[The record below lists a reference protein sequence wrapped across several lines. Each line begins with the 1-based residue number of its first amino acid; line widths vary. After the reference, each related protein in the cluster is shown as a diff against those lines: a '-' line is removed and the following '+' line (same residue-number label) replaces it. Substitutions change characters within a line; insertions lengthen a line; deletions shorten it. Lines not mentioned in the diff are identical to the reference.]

1 MAPDTQL
8 TAEQF
13 HAASLSLIDQLTDR
27 CAAYDLSEAPQ
38 ALLTLRRKLADDDR
52 RVIVVGPAKRGKTT
66 FVNALIGA
74 DVLPTGV
81 NVTTNQPFYVRPAET
96 EGYRLRFEDGSATE
110 IRADDLELYGSEV
123 AAEEGRAPELERPLR
138 WIEVD
143 VPARFVPAG
152 LVIVDLP
159 GTDALY
165 AAHAE
170 ITRRFVPLADAV
182 IFVMDSDQPFGRQEQ
197 KLLES
202 LLEVTTRIFFVQ
214 TKIDQHGRQAWE
226 QTRARNEQILE
237 QEFGER
243 LNDLRVWPVSS
254 TNLMAV
260 AASDGAEDA
269 LLMVSRY
276 RELADALREFLADV
290 CSAPRAV
297 AALILATRHHQATR
311 QVLEDRLQ
319 SLTHLSEADAK
330 AHRRSIAARRAE
342 FEDAWGDRGSERG
355 ALASGIRR
363 IATISKQELRESL
376 QPNGPIALAME
387 RRIDSITTIDEAN
400 RLGETLAADV
410 VAAGIDGW
418 NRICELA
425 NRQYAELLEPL
436 LVASE
441 NLMPEIDVAGIAL
454 PDHEARAARTDDHV
468 YDRVRATFG
477 YSMPMYTAAGLA
489 ISLVASP
496 LVIAAT
502 AGGVLWAVTRGWKQA
517 LTQKTK
523 TAKSELQRQLRLVLQ
538 RVSNHFLMVDLESSR
553 YSRADEYFA
562 AVEAAMTERVAT
574 IVKRRVQDLRGELAR
589 LEAQAQLKAEE
600 RETTV
605 TALGKALV
613 EWDAMARQLGRLL
626 SDERSKPHVAALL
639 ATSGPARA
647 PGPVRAAAA

>member
-1 MAPDTQL
+1 MPGGEEELLSDDVRATDWGERFPGQYETEHREEFLAAQGLDPDDPNVPSELGPDPVTGMDPQQFGQFVHRYKRELVPEWPDDLDDNPANLRMDRPGGGRPLEADGVRFGADPENPDKHQIYELKPNTNPHAHERQEVLYPHYKQEQHGGTFDFEVVPYDPQELRHDMSDGRWPERPAAPTRPRPTARRRSDRPALRHAMAPDTQL

-110 IRADDLELYGSEV
+110 IGADDLELYGSEV
-123 AAEEGRAPELERPLR
+123 AAEEGRAPELEAPLR

-143 VPARFVPAG
+143 VPARFVPDG
-152 LVIVDLP
+152 LAIVDLP

-237 QEFGER
+237 EEFGER
-243 LNDLRVWPVSS
+243 LSDRRVWPVSS

-319 SLTHLSEADAK
+319 SLTPCRRLTPRPTAARSRHGAPSSRTRGEIEAPSARRWRAASGASRPSASK
-330 AHRRSIAARRAE
+330 NCVSRSSPTGRSRSPWSGASIRSRRSTRRTVSARRWPPTSSPPASTG
-342 FEDAWGDRGSERG
+342 GD
-355 ALASGIRR
+355 
-363 IATISKQELRESL
+363 
-376 QPNGPIALAME
+376 
-387 RRIDSITTIDEAN
+387 
-400 RLGETLAADV
+400 
-410 VAAGIDGW
+410 
-418 NRICELA
+418 RICEF
-425 NRQYAELLEPL
+425 RT
-436 LVASE
+436 AST
-441 NLMPEIDVAGIAL
+441 PSCSSRCWW
-454 PDHEARAARTDDHV
+454 PART
-468 YDRVRATFG
+468 
-477 YSMPMYTAAGLA
+477 
-489 ISLVASP
+489 
-496 LVIAAT
+496 
-502 AGGVLWAVTRGWKQA
+502 
-517 LTQKTK
+517 
-523 TAKSELQRQLRLVLQ
+523 
-538 RVSNHFLMVDLESSR
+538 
-553 YSRADEYFA
+553 
-562 AVEAAMTERVAT
+562 
-574 IVKRRVQDLRGELAR
+574 
-589 LEAQAQLKAEE
+589 
-600 RETTV
+600 
-605 TALGKALV
+605 
-613 EWDAMARQLGRLL
+613 
-626 SDERSKPHVAALL
+626 
-639 ATSGPARA
+639 
-647 PGPVRAAAA
+647 